1 MKTPEKYSLSKSFL
15 TTFAIIGIL
24 VAFGGGMLAQ
34 KNIDAGGML
43 ANTYSSHVIKT
54 QTGEIDVDAL
64 IKAYDILNDKF
75 IPTTPSST
83 IPTEDEKIYGAIA
96 GLVATYSDPYTVFFP
111 PEEAKQF
118 EEEVRGDFSGIGL
131 EIGIKNNTITAV
143 SPLKNTP
150 AEKAGIKP
158 GDAIL
163 KIDDISTQGMSVEEA
178 INHIR
183 GPKGTIVV
191 LTIKDST
198 GATHEVSIKR
208 DTINIPIIDTKL
220 REDGV
225 FVISLYSFSA
235 NSADLFRQAL
245 REFVKSGSN
254 KLILDLRNNPGG
266 YLESAVDIASWFLP
280 AGKTVVIEDDGSKE
294 PQNILRSR
302 GYDVFNDNLKMV
314 ILINEGSASASE
326 ILAGAL
332 HEHGVAK
339 LIGEKSF
346 GKGSVQV
353 LLPITSDTSLKVTI
367 ARWLTPNGVSIS
379 KNGLEPDIKVKFI
392 KEDFKNK
399 YDRQLE
405 TAAQTL
411 INE

>member
-1 MKTPEKYSLSKSFL
+1 MKNPEKYSLSKSFL

-64 IKAYDILNDKF
+64 VKAYDILNDKF

-96 GLVATYSDPYTVFFP
+96 GLAATYGDPYTVFFP

-163 KIDDISTQGMSVEEA
+163 KIDDISTQGMPVEEA

-183 GPKGTIVV
+183 GPKGTTVV
-191 LTIKDST
+191 LTIKNST

-220 REDGV
+220 RDDGV

-235 NSADLFRQAL
+235 NSADLFRKAL
-245 REFVKSGSN
+245 REFVKSGSD

-280 AGKTVVIEDDGSKE
+280 AGKTVVIEDDGSEE
-294 PQNILRSR
+294 PQNIMRSR
-302 GYDVFNDNLKMV
+302 GYDIFNDNLKMV

-332 HEHGVAK
+332 HEHGIAK

-379 KNGLEPDIKVKFI
+379 KNGLEPDIKVKFT